1 MAENIR
7 NIRLCDYFVFEIQNR
22 MNVEIK
28 ENKLTPKQYGMSLK
42 RRKKK

>member
-1 MAENIR
+1 MAEI
-7 NIRLCDYFVFEIQNR
+7 IRLGDFFVFEIPKR

>member
-1 MAENIR
+1 MAEIIR
-7 NIRLCDYFVFEIQNR
+7 ICDFVFEIQNR

-42 RRKKK
+42 RRRKKK